1 MSKDEPHPADKILG
15 DDRMAPGRRWLEKA
29 WDALTLNAPSAAS
42 PGASGRRL
50 DEPR

>member
-29 WDALTLNAPSAAS
+29 WDALILECTERGKP
-42 PGASGRRL
+42 RRFR
-50 DEPR
+50 PTS